1 MKKKRNF
8 TRLNLYLDI
17 ELADAIKANARAD
30 YLKPTTW
37 VSQYLRK
44 SLLDKNNISTNNLNN
59 EQE

>member
-17 ELADAIKANARAD
+17 ELADAIKANAKAD

-44 SLLDKNNISTNNLNN
+44 SLLDKNNKSINNLNN
-59 EQE
+59 EQQ